1 MMRSSSVKPE
11 DLAEFLEQKTTFDF
25 VKTAK
30 ESKYRKVAKL
40 LILMEKEAAIQILSK
55 LEPAQIEAI
64 SKEIASI
71 HGIGVEEAEDLL
83 DEFKSLLALSGG
95 YKGSFSG
102 GIGEARSLLYA
113 AFGPEKGESVLKKAV
128 PQTVDKPF
136 AFLEEF
142 SAEQLGILF
151 KDESPATEAMV
162 LSRLPPKLAAEV
174 INSAEPSR
182 KIEIVKRIAK
192 INKVA
197 PSVME
202 MVADALK
209 EKVRKIGSTETER
222 IDGMNVLA
230 SILKASDVSFGE
242 KMLGELAQDDP
253 MLGYS
258 LRATL
263 YTLDDIV
270 KAEDRAIE
278 EKLRGMSEKEIV
290 YLIKGRSRLFIE
302 KIMSNI
308 SAQRRSIIREEA
320 DIIGPIPRIDADTV
334 AADFLT
340 WFRRGREK
348 GTIILVD
355 DQDVIL

>member
-1 MMRSSSVKPE
+1 MSSSVRPE
-11 DLAEFLEQKTTFDF
+11 DLAEFLEQKAALDF
-25 VKTAK
+25 VKTAR

-40 LILMEKEAAIQILSK
+40 LILMGKEAAIQILSK
-55 LEPAQIEAI
+55 LEPMQIEAV

-71 HGIGVEEAEDLL
+71 HGISSEEAEDLI

-102 GIGEARSLLYA
+102 GIGEARNLLYV
-113 AFGPEKGESVLKKAV
+113 AFGPEKGESILKKAV
-128 PQTVDKPF
+128 PQAADKPF

-142 SAEQLGILF
+142 SAEQLRIIF
-151 KDESPATEAMV
+151 KDESPATEAMA

-197 PSVME
+197 LSVME
-202 MVADALK
+202 VVADALK
-209 EKVRKIGSTETER
+209 EKIRKIGSTETER
-222 IDGMNVLA
+222 IDGMSALVAILRA
-230 SILKASDVSFGE
+230 SNVSFEE
-242 KMLGELAQDDP
+242 KLLDELVLDDP

-270 KAEDRAIE
+270 KASDRAIE

-290 YLIKGRSRLFIE
+290 YLIKGRSRPFIE
-302 KIMSNI
+302 KIMSNV
-308 SAQRRSIIREEA
+308 SAQRRSMIREES
-320 DIIGPIPRIDADTV
+320 DILGPIPRIESDTV

-348 GTIILVD
+348 GTIMLMD